1 MRKNSPSNFDLF
13 DNTSNQKSVNAV
25 KKILKINKKC
35 EEKRAWSPKG
45 NFFLYQN
52 VLANPINNKTFKK

>member
-1 MRKNSPSNFDLF
+1 MRKNSSSNFDLF
-13 DNTSNQKSVNAV
+13 DNTSNQKSVSAV
-25 KKILKINKKC
+25 KNHQNQQKC

-52 VLANPINNKTFKK
+52 FLANPIF